1 MHERCVAVVTSSTSG
16 IGLGIAEAL
25 AAEGT
30 DIVLNGFGDAAA
42 IEKVRLRLA
51 EESGVRVSY
60 SSADVSKAAEARGL
74 IERVTREFGRV
85 DILVNNASAQH
96 IAWVQEFPIE
106 AWDSILAL
114 NLSAAFHATAA
125 VLPQMLR
132 RDWGRIVNVACGQ
145 GPAASLRQCAYIAAK
160 DGVIGLTKVVAH
172 ETASSGV
179 TCNAVCPGWGS
190 AAAHT
195 DPQQEVATAAQVG
208 GLVAFLCSADAAQIR
223 GAAVP
228 IDAWVAQR
236 EVA

>member
-1 MHERCVAVVTSSTSG
+1 MPERCVAVVTSSTSG

-42 IEKVRLRLA
+42 IESLRHRLA

-60 SSADVSKAAEARGL
+60 SAADVSKAAEARGL
-74 IERVTREFGRV
+74 IERATREFGRV
-85 DILVNNASAQH
+85 DILVNNAAAQH
-96 IAWVQEFPIE
+96 IAWVQEFPVE

-125 VLPQMLR
+125 VLPQMLE

-160 DGVIGLTKVVAH
+160 DGVIGLTKVVAR
-172 ETASSGV
+172 ETESSGV
-179 TCNAVCPGWGS
+179 TCNAVCPGFGS
-190 AAAHT
+190 AATHV
-195 DPQQEVATAAQVG
+195 DPHQDVAIAAQVG

-228 IDAWVAQR
+228 IDAWVAH
-236 EVA
+236 